1 MSDVFGDEMFVRYC
15 KCICGVG
22 IVYDNTLM
30 QWYIVIQR
38 VAECGEVKSFTR
50 MGNGQARYDGGALG
64 GVFGDEVFVRYCECI
79 GGAVTVCDNAAMQW
93 YIVVQRVAECGGVKS
108 GA

>member
-50 MGNGQARYDGGALG
+50 V
-64 GVFGDEVFVRYCECI
+64 GV
-79 GGAVTVCDNAAMQW
+79 
-93 YIVVQRVAECGGVKS
+93 
-108 GA
+108 

>member
-1 MSDVFGDEMFVRYC
+1 MSVRSEGHVLSDVFGDEMFVRYC

-50 MGNGQARYDGGALG
+50 MGVVKCVMVM
-64 GVFGDEVFVRYCECI
+64 GVL
-79 GGAVTVCDNAAMQW
+79 W
-93 YIVVQRVAECGGVKS
+93 VVYLVMRCL
-108 GA
+108 

>member
-1 MSDVFGDEMFVRYC
+1 MSDVFGDEMFVRFDE
-15 KCICGVG
+15 CICGVG

-50 MGNGQARYDGGALG
+50 MGNGEARYDGGALG
-64 GVFGDEVFVRYCECI
+64 GVFGDEVFGDEI
-79 GGAVTVCDNAAMQW
+79 L
-93 YIVVQRVAECGGVKS
+93 
-108 GA
+108 

>member
-1 MSDVFGDEMFVRYC
+1 MWLVGYVLSDVFRDEMFVRFDE
-15 KCICGVG
+15 CIGGVG

-50 MGNGQARYDGGALG
+50 MVMVKRDMMGVLWVVYLVMRYL
-64 GVFGDEVFVRYCECI
+64 
-79 GGAVTVCDNAAMQW
+79 
-93 YIVVQRVAECGGVKS
+93 
-108 GA
+108 